1 MFHRMSIVAFSALVL
16 GSTAAA
22 HAEPAPAPAPEEPH
36 VAPGLA
42 QGDNLVTLGA
52 EVGWGQ
58 AATVSYERTIY
69 RFFGVRAGYSAMLVP
84 NFCFDLLNN
93 GECEGKPDFKAAHGP
108 SIDLVFR
115 TLGEHAFEA
124 SAGATV
130 FFGWGDEAIVMP
142 NLFLGYR
149 YQPEDSPVV
158 VRVGAG
164 TKGLVVGPI
173 EASVGFR
180 F

>member
-1 MFHRMSIVAFSALVL
+1 MLHRISMVTVSALVL
-16 GSTAAA
+16 GSGIAAR
-22 HAEPAPAPAPEEPH
+22 AEPAPAPDAADPTPDS
-36 VAPGLA
+36 VLT
-42 QGDNLVTLGA
+42 QGDNLLTLGA

-69 RFFGVRAGYSAMLVP
+69 RFFGVRAGYSGMLLPEV
-84 NFCFDLLNN
+84 CIDLF
-93 GECEGKPDFKAAHGP
+93 GDGSCAETTYVAAHGP
-108 SIDLVFR
+108 SLDLVFR